1 MVGVSPSKVLA
12 PFRASPVP
20 FRFVVSRLSFALG
33 RLSFFSFP
41 LLLRRSSLFSPFTLS
56 RTAHTHTHNV
66 VLAWIPSRT
75 FIIFFALLL
84 FFTQPLSRQT
94 LVVSRI
100 HVFLWTRCTVPTIVS
115 STRRTE
121 RDCRPHGIV
130 KNFPCNRRET
140 RSLW

>member
-56 RTAHTHTHNV
+56 RTTHTHTQRGISVDSFAHV
-66 VLAWIPSRT
+66 YYFLRPLAFFHPASLSPDSRRISYPR
-75 FIIFFALLL
+75 FPVDPLHRSNDRIFDEANRERLQATRYREKFPV
-84 FFTQPLSRQT
+84 QP
-94 LVVSRI
+94 
-100 HVFLWTRCTVPTIVS
+100 
-115 STRRTE
+115 
-121 RDCRPHGIV
+121 
-130 KNFPCNRRET
+130 
-140 RSLW
+140 